1 MRIVPT
7 LAKLVFAGFV
17 ASLALALAAGFG
29 KQLGFWDFRFGFQV
43 LSWGVFVGIGAVV
56 VGLIWLIWALIAK
69 NGAGALW
76 GALGLAGAAVVS
88 AVPLHGYYTAMYLVP
103 PIHDITTDI
112 QDPPVFS
119 PAQIKARAADHAAN
133 SPAYDG
139 AAKVTWQGK
148 TLTVSQWQR
157 KAYPDIFTARVL
169 ITPDRL
175 YDRGLKAAQ
184 AMGWHIAL
192 ADQKDHRIEATD
204 TSLFFGFTDDIVI
217 RVAKSGMG
225 AKLDIRSESRVGVS
239 DIGKNAARIRA
250 FMKTLA
256 KVG

>member
-1 MRIVPT
+1 MRIVST
-7 LAKLVFAGFV
+7 LAKLAFAGFV
-17 ASLALALAAGFG
+17 VSLALALAAGFG

-43 LSWGVFVGIGAVV
+43 LQWAVFVGIGALA
-56 VGLIWLIWALIAK
+56 VGLVWLVWALIAK
-69 NGAGALW
+69 NSAGAHW
-76 GALGLAGAAVVS
+76 GVMGMIGAAVV
-88 AVPLHGYYTAMYLVP
+88 AAFPLHGLYTARYLAP

-112 QDPPVFS
+112 ANPPQFS
-119 PAQIKARAADHAAN
+119 PEQIKAREEAHAINA
-133 SPAYDG
+133 PAYDG

-157 KAYPDIFTARVL
+157 KAYPDIFTVRVL
-169 ITPDRL
+169 ITPERL
-175 YDRGLKAAQ
+175 YARGLKAAQ
-184 AMGWHIAL
+184 QMGWHIGR
-192 ADQKDHRIEATD
+192 ADEKNLVIEATD

-250 FMKTLA
+250 FMKALV
-256 KVG
+256 KMG